1 MIAHHSLVLRETRLC
16 KFHSTSWMMIY
27 RYIWKKRVK
36 WTNDLWRMGMKIYCC
51 VYYQDMMTDEI
62 SPCAPC
68 TAVAVYSVVLWLW
81 SHVACSVYTSATGST
96 LKRFGHSAKQ
106 AATCQCQLPWLY
118 ALHKAGRVE
127 RQRSSSTVCN
137 RTLNSQYSH
146 GARRTGHGG
155 PLYLVF
161 SITLWGDSLYFI

>member
-1 MIAHHSLVLRETRLC
+1 MILVQSSTGPSSLPLASLEARTQVVSSMR
-16 KFHSTSWMMIY
+16 
-27 RYIWKKRVK
+27 RVIRQS
-36 WTNDLWRMGMKIYCC
+36 LAAPH
-51 VYYQDMMTDEI
+51 DMMTDEI

-106 AATCQCQLPWLY
+106 AATCQCQLPWPVAVRTAQGRQSGAP
-118 ALHKAGRVE
+118 ALH
-127 RQRSSSTVCN
+127 SSTVCN

-146 GARRTGHGG
+146 GARQICRKQWQRNQ
-155 PLYLVF
+155 F
-161 SITLWGDSLYFI
+161 SRFTATFPAPKISAP